1 MLPSNHALR
10 PLDVG
15 VMLATYHNPGS
26 TYGALAEHLGL
37 SKSSAHAAIA
47 RLVRSGLASR
57 IGREGVRVAPGPM
70 KDFLQYGVPYAFPA
84 ETVPRARGIPTGFSA
99 PSLQSEGPVNAPAL
113 VWPSR
118 LGNSAGVGVHPL
130 VPAAPDISF
139 RDPRLYRLLALVDAL
154 RLGDAR
160 EREVAREL
168 IGQALA
174 GPPL

>member
-139 RDPRLYRLLALVDAL
+139 RDPRLYRLLAIVDAL
-154 RLGDAR
+154 RLGDAH
-160 EREVAREL
+160 ARAVDS
-168 IGQALA
+168 ALLGPAVA
-174 GPPL
+174 GPPV